1 MLGSVTAGI
10 PEKKASKAASPP
22 AEAPMP
28 TMGNGFI
35 GSTFEWVIS
44 FAEAVIPPDRL
55 GGNNRNDLVEDV
67 VVFFF

>member
-1 MLGSVTAGI
+1 
-10 PEKKASKAASPP
+10 
-22 AEAPMP
+22 
-28 TMGNGFI
+28 MGNGFI